1 MIKSIYAFLWPIIKP
16 YRWWFVLMFQATI
29 LTGFYFPMNNYAIK
43 SIVDAF
49 SEHEVLQYSQL
60 IMPITVFI
68 LAQIGLDISWR
79 IHDIAAWHAEPY
91 VHRAIILNSYDYIQ
105 QHSYSYF
112 QNHPSGTIIS
122 KLKGI
127 IDGYENI
134 FSSLCHVLGK
144 SFLTVL
150 ICIVSL
156 AFINLYIFLFMLFWG
171 VLVSVL
177 TLPMSFKLK
186 RLAEETADNK
196 HGIMGNLSDNL
207 LNIFSLFYF
216 SKRKQEL
223 LKTKT
228 QITTNYIPALI
239 RIKKY
244 WFWFSLMGS
253 ILYWAMLI
261 SVFIFSIWLKQQNL
275 ITSGDFVFIVMISI
289 TVSFEL
295 WMFSSFMFDF
305 MKEVGNFKA
314 AFSILTVP
322 HEKIDQADAKPFTLQ
337 SPSIE
342 FKDLAFAY
350 PDGKNIF
357 NGLSLV
363 IPAGQ
368 RVGIVGHSGAGKSTL
383 VSLLLK
389 NFLPTHGDILI
400 DNTPM
405 SQITC
410 DSLRSQIA
418 LIPQDILLFHRT
430 LAENIGYAKDNATID
445 EIRDAAKKAHI
456 DEFIQSLP
464 DGYNTLVGE
473 RGIKLSGGQRQ
484 RIAIAR
490 AILKSA
496 PIIILDEATSSLD
509 TATEQEI
516 QQSINDML
524 ELSHTTVIAVAHRLS
539 TIRHM
544 DRIVVMDAGCI
555 IEDGTFDELMLIKEG
570 YFKRLWET
578 QVNGMIL

>member
-1 MIKSIYAFLWPIIKP
+1 MKSIYAFLWPIIKP
-16 YRWWFVLMFQATI
+16 YRWWFALMFQATI

-49 SEHEVLQYSQL
+49 SEHAVLQYSQL

-68 LAQIGLDISWR
+68 LAQIGLDLSWR
-79 IHDIAAWHAEPY
+79 LHDIAAWHAEPY
-91 VHRAIILNSYDYIQ
+91 VHRAIILNAYDYIQ
-105 QHSYSYF
+105 QHSYRYF

-127 IDGYENI
+127 IDGYETL
-134 FSSLCHVLGK
+134 FSSLCHVVGK

-150 ICIVSL
+150 ICIFSL
-156 AFINLYIFLFMLFWG
+156 AFINGYIFLFMLIWG
-171 VLVSVL
+171 ILVSVL
-177 TLPMSFKLK
+177 TIPMSFKLK
-186 RLAEETADNK
+186 RLAEATADNK
-196 HGIMGNLSDNL
+196 HSIMGNLSDNI

-223 LKTKT
+223 LKTRR
-228 QITTNYIPALI
+228 QITTTYIPALI

-253 ILYWAMLI
+253 VLYWIMLI
-261 SVFIFSIWLKQQNL
+261 SIFIFSIWLKQQGF
-275 ITSGDFVFIVMISI
+275 ITNGDFVFIVMISI

-295 WMFSSFMFDF
+295 WMFSAFMFDF

-314 AFSILTVP
+314 AFSILTIP
-322 HEKIDQADAKPFTLQ
+322 HEKIDHVDAKPFHIKA
-337 SPSIE
+337 PSIA
-342 FKDLAFAY
+342 FKDLSFHY
-350 PDGKNIF
+350 PDGKTLFHHLN
-357 NGLSLV
+357 LV

-383 VSLLLK
+383 LSLLLK
-389 NFLPTHGDILI
+389 NFLPTSGEILI
-400 DNTPM
+400 DNT
-405 SQITC
+405 SIHQITC
-410 DSLRSQIA
+410 DSLREQIA

-430 LAENIGYAKDNATID
+430 LAENIGYAKDHATLD
-445 EIRDAAKKAHI
+445 EIRSAAKKAHI
-456 DEFIQSLP
+456 DDFIQALP

-496 PIIILDEATSSLD
+496 PIIVLDEATSSLD

-516 QQSINDML
+516 QQSIQDML
-524 ELSHTTVIAVAHRLS
+524 MQTETTVIAVAHRLS

-544 DRIVVMDAGCI
+544 DRIIVMDAGKI
-555 IEDGTFDELMLIKEG
+555 IEEGNFEQLLSIKDS
-570 YFKRLWET
+570 YFKKLWET

>member
-16 YRWWFVLMFQATI
+16 YRWWLVLMFQATV

-49 SEHEVLQYSQL
+49 SEHDILQYSQL
-60 IMPITVFI
+60 IVPITVFI
-68 LAQIGLDISWR
+68 LAQIGLDLSWR

-112 QNHPSGTIIS
+112 QNHPSGIIIS
-122 KLKGI
+122 RLKGI
-127 IDGYENI
+127 IDGYESI
-134 FSSLCHVLGK
+134 FSSLCYVVGK

-150 ICIVSL
+150 ICIFSL
-156 AFINLYIFLFMLFWG
+156 AFINTYIFLFMLFWG
-171 VLVSVL
+171 VLVSTL
-177 TLPMSFKLK
+177 TIPMSFKLK
-186 RLAEETADNK
+186 RLAEVTADTK
-196 HGIMGNLSDNL
+196 HEIMGNLSDNI

-223 LKTKT
+223 RKTKA

-253 ILYWAMLI
+253 ILYWIMLI

-275 ITSGDFVFIVMISI
+275 ITSGDFVFIIMISI

-322 HEKIDQADAKPFTLQ
+322 HEKIDRADARSFNIQ

-357 NGLSLV
+357 NDLSLL
-363 IPAGQ
+363 IPASQ

-389 NFLPTHGDILI
+389 NFLPTQGDILI
-400 DNTPM
+400 DNRSM

-430 LAENIGYAKDNATID
+430 LSENIGYAKDNATID

-456 DEFIQSLP
+456 DDFIQSLP

-496 PIIILDEATSSLD
+496 PIIVLDEATSSLD

-524 ELSHTTVIAVAHRLS
+524 ESSHTTVIAVAHRLS

-544 DRIVVMDAGCI
+544 DRIVVMDAGSI
-555 IEDGTFDELMLIKEG
+555 IEDGTFDQLMLIKDG

-578 QVNGMIL
+578 QINGMIL

>member
-1 MIKSIYAFLWPIIKP
+1 MFKSIYDFLWPIIKP
-16 YRWWFVLMFQATI
+16 YRWWFVLMFQATL

-49 SEHEVLQYSQL
+49 SEHDVLNYGQL

-68 LAQIGLDISWR
+68 LAQIGLDVSWR

-91 VHRAIILNSYDYIQ
+91 VHRAIILKSYDYIQ

-112 QNHPSGTIIS
+112 QNHPSGTIVS

-127 IDGYENI
+127 VDGYETI
-134 FSSLCHVLGK
+134 FSSLCHVVGK
-144 SFLTVL
+144 SFLTVI
-150 ICIVSL
+150 ICIFSL
-156 AFINLYIFLFMLFWG
+156 AFINTYVFLFMLFWG
-171 VLVSVL
+171 IIVSAL
-177 TLPMSFKLK
+177 TIPMSFKLK
-186 RLAEETADNK
+186 RLAEVTADNK
-196 HGIMGNLSDNL
+196 HGIMGNLSDNI

-216 SKRKQEL
+216 SKRQQEL
-223 LKTKT
+223 VKTRT
-228 QITTNYIPALI
+228 QITTTYIPALI
-239 RIKKY
+239 KIKKY

-253 ILYWAMLI
+253 VMYWLMLI
-261 SVFIFSIWLKQQNL
+261 SVFIFSIWLKQQNF
-275 ITSGDFVFIVMISI
+275 ITSGDFVFIIMISI

-295 WMFSSFMFDF
+295 WMFSAFMFDF

-314 AFSILTVP
+314 AFSILTIP
-322 HEKIDQADAKPFTLQ
+322 HEKIDDADAKPLDIQ

-342 FKDLAFAY
+342 FKNLNFVY
-350 PDGKNIF
+350 PDGKTVFKQLN
-357 NGLSLV
+357 LE

-389 NFLPTHGDILI
+389 NFLSTGGEILV
-400 DNTPM
+400 DNTPL

-430 LAENIGYAKDNATID
+430 LGENIGYAKDDATLE

-456 DEFIQSLP
+456 DDFIQSLP
-464 DGYNTLVGE
+464 EGYNTLVGE

-484 RIAIAR
+484 RVAIAR
-490 AILKSA
+490 AILKNA

-509 TATEQEI
+509 STTEQEI

-524 ELSHTTVIAVAHRLS
+524 ESSHTTVIAVAHRLS

-544 DRIVVMDAGCI
+544 DRIVVMDAGEI
-555 IEDGTFDELMLIKEG
+555 IEDGSFDYLMSIKDG
-570 YFKRLWET
+570 YFKKLWET